1 MNAVNAGIACV
12 AGGMLLYSSLVNI
25 MAEDV
30 KRPVSLTP
38 SSPPSPFPLAIPLLI
53 AQDMAKGMLRREG
66 RHAHALVSFDRSVC
80 VWRARRWC
88 WPAEGS
94 GPACAQPFS
103 WALRPC
109 PPLRQ
114 GNWPLAA
121 TMVTRIG
128 SFSGEILPYAW
139 QTQSAMVLTGASN
152 HPRGGEGGV
161 MDPTPRRRRGGGGG
175 GRFIQSKEEEEE
187 VKANVCS

>member
-80 VWRARRWC
+80 VACTQMVLASRRLR
-88 WPAEGS
+88 S
-94 GPACAQPFS
+94 GMCAAFFVGAAS
-103 WALRPC
+103 MSA
-109 PPLRQ
+109 
-114 GNWPLAA
+114 LAA
-121 TMVTRIG
+121 
-128 SFSGEILPYAW
+128 GELA
-139 QTQSAMVLTGASN
+139 V
-152 HPRGGEGGV
+152 GGDDGHAH
-161 MDPTPRRRRGGGGG
+161 R
-175 GRFIQSKEEEEE
+175 
-187 VKANVCS
+187 